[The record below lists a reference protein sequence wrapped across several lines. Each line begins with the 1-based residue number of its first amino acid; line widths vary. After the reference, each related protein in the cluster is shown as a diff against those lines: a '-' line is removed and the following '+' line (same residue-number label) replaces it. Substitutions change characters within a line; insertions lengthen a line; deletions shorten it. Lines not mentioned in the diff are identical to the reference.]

1 MENNELLNRVK
12 NGDEKAIIIALKH
25 KGAIYRINALI
36 NIVRHSI
43 VDSSKII
50 ELVYQLLEDGIILDG
65 YKVSDFA
72 YATLDLIGIESYCG
86 DNSKVKA
93 LIDSRFEF

>member
-12 NGDEKAIIIALKH
+12 SGDEEAIAIALKH

-43 VDSSKII
+43 VDSPKII
-50 ELVYQLLEDGIILDG
+50 ELTYTLLQDSIMLDG
-65 YKVSDFA
+65 YEVSDFA
-72 YATLDLIGIESYCG
+72 YATLDLIGIESYSG
-86 DNSKVKA
+86 DNQRVKA